1 MSKNFPRWRE
11 HSIDERDN
19 LEISRNFKPWTTRP
33 DVKLK
38 GVRVTPRVLELIDI
52 AWAYRLAA
60 ADGSLEDMQLR
71 EGYFADVSQAVE
83 RHPFGDMSSLASGP
97 LLSY

>member
-1 MSKNFPRWRE
+1 M
-11 HSIDERDN
+11 
-19 LEISRNFKPWTTRP
+19 
-33 DVKLK
+33 
-38 GVRVTPRVLELIDI
+38 LELIDI